1 MIIEHG
7 VSIIAQSY
15 IDYYR
20 SKTSLKELR
29 ELENIVLNNT
39 VRPVHFIGPFNRLH
53 GDKKIPLCL
62 IWWALGERVLYSL
75 IELSDESCLWFN
87 IFHCSVWFTL
97 RSSFTLLQCFSKW
110 SLHYLSYLI
119 STYISGVLLIRFS
132 DENNHKN
139 VAQEYHYH
147 GYNNRDIS
155 CICKSL
161 ELYQH
166 LIKVDG
172 IGFYKETTSKGGQ
185 VITWTVQ
192 ESI

>member
-1 MIIEHG
+1 M
-7 VSIIAQSY
+7 Y
-15 IDYYR
+15 
-20 SKTSLKELR
+20 
-29 ELENIVLNNT
+29 NT
-39 VRPVHFIGPFNRLH
+39 ILPVHFTGFNRLH
-53 GDKKIPLCL
+53 GDKKIPLFL
-62 IWWALGERVLYSL
+62 IWWAVGERVLYSPVNWAVP
-75 IELSDESCLWFN
+75 ESCLWFN

-192 ESI
+192 ESIQRCW

>member
-1 MIIEHG
+1 MIIGHG
-7 VSIIAQSY
+7 VSIIAHTVIHY
-15 IDYYR
+15 DR
-20 SKTSLKELR
+20 SKISLKELR
-29 ELENIVLNNT
+29 GLENLVLYNT
-39 VRPVHFIGPFNRLH
+39 VLPVHFIGFNRLH

-87 IFHCSVWFTL
+87 IFNSSVWFTL
-97 RSSFTLLQCFSKW
+97 RSSYILLQCFSKW

-139 VAQEYHYH
+139 VAHEYRCH